1 MSMDNFFDNQRILS
15 LIWKRKIHFIVI
27 GVIAIFLGAVFS
39 GPTFIKPKFK
49 STARVYPSNLGE
61 MSEESKTEQMLEIL
75 NSNDVKIKMFDAFNL
90 NEDYQIKKDDPNY
103 LSYMFDIYNKNVK
116 TSKTQYETVEI
127 SVLDFYPQRA
137 SDMCDS
143 IIHFYNQKIGDVYK
157 VKRAE
162 VIKILNNQLN
172 KKYLELDSVV
182 LKLNDIR
189 AKTGIIDFENQVPEV
204 TRGYMTALANGR
216 GSASDTKQIKDLYES
231 MIEKG
236 ADAYRLQRK
245 HNSIISNIDSI
256 RTLFDINLSEF
267 EKEITYSHVVES
279 PFPSDKKSYP
289 VRWLIV
295 VFSAFSAVFLALLVF
310 LVLDYRKEE

>member
-1 MSMDNFFDNQRILS
+1 MDNFFDNQRILS